1 MPSLLLALLA
11 LLTSPLEG
19 AHASVTEPAPT
30 PVVAVQSSTL
40 DPATPLEA
48 ADSSIADPAP
58 APLGASHPSTTDP
71 APQPPR
77 VFLDCQTPGCDYDFF
92 RTELRWVDWVRDR
105 QDADVHVIVTSQP
118 TGGGG
123 RQFDVSFEGRGE
135 LQGNRFT
142 LLYSS
147 GTDDSTDDRRRGL
160 LRTLSHGLA
169 PFASGTD
176 VGERLDLVLRDPVV
190 EPEAA
195 AAGPGAVPAAAQD
208 DPWDFWVFSTSANMF
223 AQGESSQGSQNYSGS
238 MSATRTTEMW
248 KARIALSGSYG
259 KTSFELPDRSVV
271 SITRTY
277 TGSGLLVRSLGDHWS
292 AGVRA
297 SARSSTFVNQDLALQ
312 LAPAIEYSLFP
323 YGDHTRKA
331 LTFEYGVGPR
341 YFNYSEETLFDQEE
355 EIRIEH
361 SLSTSLNLR
370 QPWGTVRTSISGAQ
384 YLHDL
389 SKYEMTLGTNLSL
402 RLFRGLSLNV
412 GANYSRIHNQLHI
425 PRRGA
430 SEEEVFLRRR
440 QLATNYRYF
449 TTVGVSYTFGSIFSN
464 VVNPRMGGTAGGG
477 GMMMMF

>member
-1 MPSLLLALLA
+1 MPSLLLVLLA
-11 LLTSPLEG
+11 LLTSSLEG
-19 AHASVTEPAPT
+19 AHASVAEPT
-30 PVVAVQSSTL
+30 STLVVAVQSSSL
-40 DPATPLEA
+40 DPAPLEFADSWTADPAPLEA
-48 ADSSIADPAP
+48 ADSWTADSA
-58 APLGASHPSTTDP
+58 H
-71 APQPPR
+71 QPPR
-77 VFLDCQTPGCDYDFF
+77 VFLDCQTPGCDYDLF

-105 QDADVHVIVTSQP
+105 QDADVHVMVTSQP

-147 GTDDSTDDRRRGL
+147 GADDSTDDRRRGL

-176 VGERLDLVLRDPVV
+176 VGERLDLVLRDPAAR
-190 EPEAA
+190 PEV
-195 AAGPGAVPAAAQD
+195 GPGAAPGVAPQD
-208 DPWDFWVFSTSANMF
+208 DPWDFWVFSTSANVF
-223 AQGESSQGSQNYSGS
+223 SQGESSQGSQNYSGS
-238 MSATRTTEMW
+238 VSATRTTEMW
-248 KARIALSGSYG
+248 KARVALSGSYR
-259 KTSFELPDRSVV
+259 KTSFDLPDRSVV
-271 SITRTY
+271 SIIRSY
-277 TGSGLLVRSLGDHWS
+277 NGSGLLVRSLGDHWS

-297 SARSSTFVNQDLALQ
+297 SARSSTFANQDLALD
-312 LAPAIEYSLFP
+312 LTPAIEYSLFP

-331 LTFEYGVGPR
+331 LTFEYGIGPR
-341 YFNYSEETLFDQEE
+341 YFNYSEETLFDQDEE
-355 EIRIEH
+355 LRVEH

-389 SKYEMTLGTNLSL
+389 SKYEMTLGTNLNL

-430 SEEEVFLRRR
+430 SEEEVLLRRR

-449 TTVGVSYTFGSIFSN
+449 TTIGVSYTFGSIFSN

-477 GMMMMF
+477 GMVMMF